1 MRISDK
7 TYKVLK
13 YIAMYFMP
21 ALATLI
27 ITLGMIWQIPYTEP
41 IAATITALDVFLSAL
56 LGLSSSKFFETHD
69 IIDINAPENDT
80 ERVENATDD
89 IKDLES
95 GKTPQNGTDDATG
108 AC

>member
-1 MRISDK
+1 MKISDK

-69 IIDINAPENDT
+69 IVDINAPQNDT
-80 ERVENATDD
+80 YRVENATDD

-95 GKTPQNGTDDATG
+95 EKVAENGTDDATG
-108 AC
+108 AF

>member
-1 MRISDK
+1 MKISDK
-7 TYKVLK
+7 TYKILK

-21 ALATLI
+21 ALASLI

-56 LGLSSSKFFETHD
+56 LGLSSSKYFETHD
-69 IIDINAPENDT
+69 IVDINAPENDT
-80 ERVENATDD
+80 NCVENTTDD

-95 GKTPQNGTDDATG
+95 EKTAENGTDDATG
-108 AC
+108 VY

>member
-1 MRISDK
+1 MKISDK
-7 TYKVLK
+7 TYKLLK

-27 ITLGMIWQIPYTEP
+27 ITLGMIWNIPYTEP
-41 IAATITALDVFLSAL
+41 VAATITALDVFLSAL

-69 IIDINAPENDT
+69 IIDVSMRENDT
-80 ERVENATDD
+80 YRVENATDD

-95 GKTPQNGTDDATG
+95 EKTAENGTQDATG
-108 AC
+108 AY

>member
-1 MRISDK
+1 MRISDR

-69 IIDINAPENDT
+69 IVDVSMPENDT

-95 GKTPQNGTDDATG
+95 DKTPQNGTQDATG
-108 AC
+108 AF